1 MLKKSWREFGDYSP
15 NENKQPLDNLQS
27 KADCPVRVKKTRGGK
42 GGKTVTI
49 VSGLGLPSLELKK
62 LLKLMK
68 VKCGTGG
75 TLKEDMIEIQGDKI
89 DQTIDLLI
97 KEGYKP
103 KRSGG

>member
-1 MLKKSWREFGDYSP
+1 MPKRSWREFGDYAP
-15 NENKQPLDNLQS
+15 NDHKKPLDNLQS
-27 KADCPVRVKKTRGGK
+27 KADRPVRVKKMRGGK

-62 LLKLMK
+62 LLKVMK

-75 TLKEDMIEIQGDKI
+75 TLKEDTIEIQGDKI

-97 KEGYKP
+97 QEGYKP